1 MNSKD
6 YSIVEVKKIITE
18 KLNEISEL
26 CDKYNLTISGVDDYE
41 GTTVLI
47 DHKTLTVKWLKEVAE
62 ATSIFLYLRGWQEP
76 ENVV

>member
-6 YSIVEVKKIITE
+6 YSIAEVKKIITE
-18 KLNEISEL
+18 KLDEISKL

-47 DHKTLTVKWLKEVAE
+47 GPKTLTVK
-62 ATSIFLYLRGWQEP
+62 
-76 ENVV
+76 